1 MVRILMM
8 SAKIVTLGI
17 LKIKAFW
24 SKGYDVIVSFHDI
37 TNKVLSRDWNYVV
50 DMVMWPKFD
59 NSSISIREVIITS
72 ILWGFDQQKINFFE
86 RWSWFQLN
94 NLGLILGMPWKFYT
108 SVAKGLKLEFKK
120 CLRLITTFVEVTGE
134 LGLSFQ
140 NSGEQLFLR
149 WLIKAKL
156 NEKGHA

>member
-1 MVRILMM
+1 MMLTKMV
-8 SAKIVTLGI
+8 ALGI
-17 LKIKAFW
+17 LKIKVFW
-24 SKGYDVIVSFHDI
+24 SKGYNVIVSFHDS
-37 TNKVLSRDWNYVV
+37 NKMLSCDSNYVV
-50 DMVMWPKFD
+50 NVVMWPKFG

-140 NSGEQLFLR
+140 NSGEQLFR
-149 WLIKAKL
+149 R
-156 NEKGHA
+156 